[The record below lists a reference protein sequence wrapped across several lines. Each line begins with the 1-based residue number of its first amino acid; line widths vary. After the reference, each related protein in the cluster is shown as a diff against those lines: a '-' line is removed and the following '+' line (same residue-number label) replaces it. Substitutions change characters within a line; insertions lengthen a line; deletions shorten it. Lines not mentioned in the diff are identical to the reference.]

1 MGSDLENGGMPGRAT
16 EVPGVAVRPGYFVS
30 RIIKGGWQLSGDHG
44 VVDADRAIC
53 DMVRFADAGV
63 TAFDC
68 ADIYAGVEEMIG
80 RFRAVLA
87 RTRGQDALDR
97 IKVHTKYVPDRDSLA
112 RLALRD
118 VETSIDRSLMRLGL
132 DRLDL
137 VQFHWWDYAVPGHID
152 AAAHLGTLRD
162 KGKIDL
168 IGVTN
173 FDAEHL
179 AELCGTTDIATA
191 QVQYSLLDR
200 RASEDFAALAKGEE
214 VNLFAYGV
222 LAGGFLTDA
231 WLGRPDPGFDFGNR
245 SLVKYRLIIEE
256 FGGWALF
263 QDLLATLRTV
273 ADRHGSDV
281 STVALSITLDSPGVA
296 ATIVGA
302 RYANRLQRILHAFEI
317 ELTSRDRREIEAV
330 RSHSTG
336 PQGPVYGLER
346 EVAGRHGRIMKY
358 NLNRGDH
365 RLASVT
371 HQGGTS

>member
-1 MGSDLENGGMPGRAT
+1 
-16 EVPGVAVRPGYFVS
+16 
-30 RIIKGGWQLSGDHG
+30 
-44 VVDADRAIC
+44 
-53 DMVRFADAGV
+53 
-63 TAFDC
+63 
-68 ADIYAGVEEMIG
+68 MIG

-87 RTRGQDALDR
+87 RTRGQDAPDR
-97 IKVHTKYVPDRDSLA
+97 IKVHTKYVLDRDSLA

-118 VETSIDRSLMRLGL
+118 VETSIDRSLRRLGL

-137 VQFHWWDYAVPGHID
+137 VQFHWWDYALPGHID

-302 RYANRLQRILHAFEI
+302 RYAKRLQRILHAFEI